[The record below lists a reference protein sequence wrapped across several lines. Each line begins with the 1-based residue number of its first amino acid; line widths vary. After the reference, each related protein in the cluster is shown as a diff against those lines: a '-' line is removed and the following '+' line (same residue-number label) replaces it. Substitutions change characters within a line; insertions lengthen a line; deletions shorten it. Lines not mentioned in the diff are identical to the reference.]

1 MSTSPDLP
9 PPAGPQTPAA
19 LVIDDL
25 PPPPKPPLFMPQ
37 SQWDLMKMT
46 LADAQDYKRWSQ
58 EVDIYSK
65 KVAQHVSNQIT
76 KIITKI
82 ITDLEGSPPETEE
95 LLAHVVRISVQPMD
109 RSKPPADLYHWKGQ
123 AILRT
128 EINWQL
134 TEAHPSPTMNLE
146 ILV

>member
-37 SQWDLMKMT
+37 SQWDVMKMT
-46 LADAQDYKRWSQ
+46 REQAQDLQRYQ
-58 EVDIYSK
+58 MEVQNYADEF
-65 KVAQHVSNQIT
+65 AQHISQQVT
-76 KIITKI
+76 KMVMKI

-134 TEAHPSPTMNLE
+134 TEDHPSPTMDLQ